1 MKLMG
6 IDYGRRRIG
15 IAISDSDG
23 YSIRGLT
30 TIDRNKKPD
39 AITAILN
46 LIKTEAP
53 DKLIFGLPLDIDNA
67 DTVMSKEIRTFA
79 ARLSSVSTIPVAFI
93 DESFSSIDAGK
104 LLMFRKKKVRRD
116 KSTVDRL
123 AACIILERYREE
135 QGCAL

>member
-15 IAISDSDG
+15 IAITDNDG

-30 TIDRNKKPD
+30 TIDRKKTPD
-39 AITAILN
+39 LIAKIQN
-46 LIKTEAP
+46 LVSTESPKA
-53 DKLIFGLPLDIDNA
+53 LIFGLPLDMNDA
-67 DTVMSKEIRTFA
+67 DTVMSKEVRIFA
-79 ARLSSVSTIPVAFI
+79 AKLSSICGIPVHFV

-104 LLMFRKKKVRRD
+104 LLMFRKKKIRRD
-116 KSTVDRL
+116 KSTIDRL
-123 AACIILERYREE
+123 AACLILERYREE

>member
-15 IAISDSDG
+15 IALSDSDG

-30 TIDRNKKPD
+30 TIDRQKNPD
-39 AITAILN
+39 TISAILSI
-46 LIKTEAP
+46 IKTQTP
-53 DKLIFGLPLDIDNA
+53 DKLIFGLPLDINDA

-79 ARLSSVSTIPVAFI
+79 ARLSSESLVPVDFI
-93 DESFSSIDAGK
+93 DESFSSMDAGK
-104 LLMFRKKKVRRD
+104 LLMHRKKKVRRD

-123 AACIILERYREE
+123 AACLILERYREE
-135 QGCAL
+135 QGCAH